1 MTVISCFDQINSGSL
16 ETSDLYFSIQ
26 NGDYAMRTQQQS
38 AKDKMVKTK
47 FLKNSIAAFLLTSG
61 ALFAAPSALSAETVL
76 TSVLEKGEQ
85 RADKA
90 IKSQLKIDSIDADI
104 RGAEREFRGVSKE
117 IEGLEVYLKQL
128 NKQLAA
134 QESEKTDIE
143 NSIRQVTLIERQITP
158 LMLRMIDAIDR
169 FVAADVPFQHQERLA
184 RISNLKDLMGRSD
197 VTVAE
202 KYRNVMDAYQK
213 EMSYGRTI
221 KTYRDTLSL
230 DGVEREVDFLRV
242 GRISLMFLSL
252 DGERLGIWDQQSKEW
267 QPLEGGYKGKL
278 IGALRIAREQAAP
291 SLIKIPVAAPLPS
304 TFSSISNSTN
314 FNVAH
319 GTVSYGEAK

>member
-1 MTVISCFDQINSGSL
+1 
-16 ETSDLYFSIQ
+16 
-26 NGDYAMRTQQQS
+26 MRTQQIFLKNQI
-38 AKDKMVKTK
+38 VKK
-47 FLKNSIAAFLLTSG
+47 NIMNNKSFKNSIAAVLITSG
-61 ALFAAPSALSAETVL
+61 ALLASPISFSAQDASKALESAIT
-76 TSVLEKGEQ
+76 KGEQ

-104 RGAEREFRGVSKE
+104 RSSEREYRGVSKE
-117 IEGLEVYLKQL
+117 IEGLEVYINQL

-169 FVAADVPFQHQERLA
+169 FVAADVPFQQQERLT
-184 RISNLKDLMGRSD
+184 RIANLKDLMGRSD

-230 DGVEREVDFLRV
+230 DGIEREVDFLRV

-252 DGERLGIWDQQSKEW
+252 DGESLGIWDQQSKTW
-267 QPLEGGYKGKL
+267 QPLEGDYKGKL

-291 SLIKIPVAAPLPS
+291 SLIKIPVAAPLKSTLPS
-304 TFSSISNSTN
+304 ASNSTN
-314 FNVAH
+314 SNIAH
-319 GTVSYGEAK
+319 GDVSYGESK

>member
-1 MTVISCFDQINSGSL
+1 
-16 ETSDLYFSIQ
+16 
-26 NGDYAMRTQQQS
+26 MRTQQQS
-38 AKDKMVKTK
+38 AKYKMAKTK

-61 ALFAAPSALSAETVL
+61 ALFSAPSALSAETAL

-90 IKSQLKIDSIDADI
+90 IKSQLKIDAIDADI
-104 RGAEREFRGVSKE
+104 RGSEREFRGVSKE

-134 QESEKTDIE
+134 QKSEKTDIE

-169 FVAADVPFQHQERLA
+169 FVAADVPFQQQERLA
-184 RISNLKDLMGRSD
+184 RIANLKDLMGRSD

-221 KTYRDTLSL
+221 KTYRDTISL
-230 DGVEREVDFLRV
+230 DGALFETAGVREVDFLRV

-252 DGERLGIWDQQSKEW
+252 DGESLGIWDQQSKEW

-291 SLIKIPVAAPLPS
+291 SLIKIPVAAPQSS